1 MSGRLA
7 LVLAAS
13 IVLIGGAAGFALAR
27 DGHGDRGAMKEK
39 LDTNNDGKLDDAERA
54 RAKEMKE
61 ARAARRAKQVA
72 KFDTNNDGKLDDAE
86 RAALRKSRNAEMFK
100 RLDKDGDGK
109 LSLEEFSAGGGRG
122 HGRHGKRH

>member
-1 MSGRLA
+1 MFGRLK

-27 DGHGDRGAMKEK
+27 DGHRDRGAMKEK
-39 LDTNNDGKLDDAERA
+39 FDTNKDGKLDDAEA
-54 RAKEMKE
+54 AKMKE
-61 ARAARRAKQVA
+61 ARAERRAKQVA
-72 KFDTNNDGKLDDAE
+72 KFDTNKDGKLDDGE
-86 RAALRKSRNAEMFK
+86 RAALRKSRNAEMFE